1 MIKKQLPFAAL
12 TAAFFTVFSFTLQA
26 QSFTLS
32 EGLLPSELHSGGT
45 VGFTD
50 MDGDGRDDI
59 VVFDSAEDVY
69 VLYQMDGGLEEVHYG
84 PLSNS
89 NQWGACIGDVDN
101 DGKKDIFSGGNYDGA
116 HLVLITNMDPETG
129 AEFIELDSE
138 TFFMQATNMADI
150 NMDGW
155 LDIFA
160 CHDDGLSL
168 LFGNDGAGALLYDPA
183 LMPLTSYDH
192 EDYPDTDHS
201 GNYGTVWSDVD
212 GDGDTD
218 FYLAKCR
225 QFVSDENDP
234 RRVNQLWINDG
245 QGGWTEEA
253 AERGLVFY
261 EQSWTADFGDVDNDG
276 DMDCFVTNH
285 STSLMILENDG
296 DGVFTNITD
305 SSGIDV
311 SGFFLQGKMEDF
323 DNDSFLDILTSG
335 GDGSNHYFHGHGDGT
350 FTELDWPFSYP
361 DRMNTFSIGDYDRN
375 GQIDVYAGHGSVYV
389 SSDSENP
396 DKLYINDGNENNW
409 VAFDLLGTVSNASAV
424 GAIVHVYGPWGD
436 QVREVRAGESYGI
449 TCSSH
454 PHFGLGA
461 ATAIDSA
468 LVIWPSGLT
477 TELTNPAI
485 NVYHNLIEGPCQ
497 FDAPAIAA
505 SGATTLCPG
514 ESLTLT
520 APEGLTSYSWSNGS
534 TGSSTEVS
542 STGNY
547 YVIMETAEG
556 CLGQSAPISVI
567 VYTPELP
574 TITVDGNLKLCE
586 GQSVTL
592 ISSSAPSY
600 NWSNDDLNQSILVT
614 EAGTYFVS
622 IDGDCTEPLTSASV
636 EVEVFET
643 PAAPTVEGVSVNAG
657 ETATLDGGM
666 ENLQWFSDAAT
677 SDLLYEGNP
686 FTTPVLNED
695 QSYWAASILNHGL
708 ETAVGGASD
717 PSTEGQFQ
725 ESTYYYLTFDAYQ
738 DIVIRSAKVIA
749 DGAGERTV
757 IVQAPGGAVLDE
769 VTVMIPD
776 GESIVE
782 LNLEVEAGTDYGLR
796 VTTTPNLW
804 RDGLES
810 ELNYPYEIGTLASVT
825 GTSVGNPQT
834 TLSYYYF
841 FYDITVETQAVE
853 CLSDA
858 VEVVVSV
865 IVSVDHLEGIAG
877 LEVYPNPSQGEFT
890 LRLPATAGKLQAE
903 VLSNDGR
910 SVWSKNYASAA
921 EMTRLDLSGLAPGAY
936 VLRLVQGHR
945 VATAHVVIR

>member
-32 EGLLPSELHSGGT
+32 EGILPSELHSGGT

-59 VVFDSAEDVY
+59 VVFDGAEDVY
-69 VLYQMDGGLEEVHYG
+69 VLYQMDSGLEEVHYG
-84 PLSNS
+84 SLSNS

-101 DGKKDIFSGGNYDGA
+101 DGKKDIFSGGHYDGA
-116 HLVLITNMDPETG
+116 HLVRITNMDPETG

-138 TFFMQATNMADI
+138 TIYMQATNMADI

-155 LDIFA
+155 LDVFA

-168 LFGNDGAGALLYDPA
+168 LFGNDGAGELINDPA

-192 EDYPDTDHS
+192 DDYPDTDHS

-225 QFVSDENDP
+225 QFVSDELDP

-245 QGGWTEEA
+245 EGNYTEEA
-253 AERGLVFY
+253 NERGLVFF

-285 STSLMILENDG
+285 STSLILCENDG
-296 DGVFTNITD
+296 TGHFTNITEG
-305 SSGIDV
+305 SGIDV

-323 DNDSFLDILTSG
+323 DNDGFLDILTSG
-335 GDGSNHYFHGHGDGT
+335 GDESNHYFQGHGDGT

-361 DRMNTFSIGDYDRN
+361 DRMNTFSIGDYERN

-389 SSDSENP
+389 SADSDNP

-424 GAIVHVYGPWGD
+424 GAIVHIYGPWGD

-449 TCSSH
+449 SCSSH

-505 SGATTLCPG
+505 AGTTTLCPG

-520 APEGLTSYSWSNGS
+520 APEGLASYSWSNGS

-600 NWSNDDLNQSILVT
+600 NWSNDDLNQSILVN

-622 IDGDCTEPLTSASV
+622 IDGECTEPLTSASV

-643 PAAPTVEGVSVNAG
+643 PAAPTVEGVSIDAG

-666 ENLQWFSDAAT
+666 ENLQWFSDATT

-757 IVQAPGGAVLDE
+757 VVQDPEGAVLDE

-841 FYDITVETQAVE
+841 FYDITVETQAVA

-865 IVSVDHLEGIAG
+865 VVSVDHLEGIAG
-877 LEVYPNPSQGEFT
+877 LEVYPNPSRGEFT

-936 VLRLVQGHR
+936 VLRLVQGNR